1 MLGIVLALAS
11 SACFAAQMTL
21 TAASLRRVSPAA
33 VLWITTVMNFAAVA
47 AWAGFSGGGRLGAT
61 AWVNL
66 LVAGLFAPLLGR
78 AFQIGGLR
86 ALGSNVSTPILMTH
100 PAVTV
105 ALAVALLGE
114 RPGVAAGIGGALV
127 IVGSVIVG
135 RQAGAVA
142 GVERTRANRAA
153 VLLPVCGALAYGVSM
168 IFRKLALDAGA
179 DPATAAAATIAPS
192 CVAYTGYFALS
203 GRTEAFTCERR
214 GLVALVASSAFAS
227 VAAVLWFASVAHA
240 PLASVAPLAAT
251 TPLFA
256 LLLAFIFL
264 RKAERF
270 TVPLV
275 LGTAVSVAGVALT
288 VIGTIE
294 TT

>member
-1 MLGIVLALAS
+1 LLGIVLALAS

-21 TAASLRRVSPAA
+21 TAASLRSVSPAA
-33 VLWITTVMNFAAVA
+33 VLWITTVMNFLAVA
-47 AWAGFSGGGRLGAT
+47 AWAVATGGGHLGAT
-61 AWVNL
+61 AWANL
-66 LVAGLFAPLLGR
+66 MVAGLFAPLLGR

-105 ALAVALLGE
+105 ALAMTLLGE
-114 RPGVAAGIGGALV
+114 RPGIAAVIGGALV
-127 IVGSVIVG
+127 IAGSAIVG
-135 RQAGAVA
+135 RQAGAIA
-142 GVERTRANRAA
+142 GVQRAPTNRLA

-168 IFRKLALDAGA
+168 IFRKIAINAGA

-192 CVAYTGYFALS
+192 CLAYTGYFALS
-203 GRTEAFTCERR
+203 GRSEAFRCAR
-214 GLVALVASSAFAS
+214 GGLPMLVASSAFAS

-256 LLLAFIFL
+256 LLLAFLFL
-264 RKAERF
+264 RGAENF
-270 TVPLV
+270 SVPVV
-275 LGTAVSVAGVALT
+275 LGTAISVAGVALT
-288 VIGTIE
+288 VFGAS
-294 TT
+294 